1 MQDKED
7 ICRIEEKDMREYH
20 DDTTVSIHKDK
31 EDLCRIDKQ
40 HRRTYHDDIT
50 VIILFMKDDEKNDD
64 LASRSLLQGNSVSIR
79 SPLEH

>member
-7 ICRIEEKDMREYH
+7 ICRIEEKDMCEYH
-20 DDTTVSIHKDK
+20 DDTTK

-40 HRRTYHDDIT
+40 HRRKYHDDIT
-50 VIILFMKDDEKNDD
+50 IITLFIKDDEKNDD

>member
-7 ICRIEEKDMREYH
+7 LCRSDKKDMREYH
-20 DDTTVSIHKDK
+20 DDTTVSIVKDK

-40 HRRTYHDDIT
+40 RRRQYHDDIT
-50 VIILFMKDDEKNDD
+50 VIILFIEDD
-64 LASRSLLQGNSVSIR
+64 LTSRSLLQGNSVSIR